1 MGCLILLIL
10 LVLVFGAGTVLTM
23 GLTVGLIGLLLTLL
37 VAGLV
42 GWAADAL
49 IPGGA
54 LPGGWI
60 GAVLTGL
67 VGGLLGTWLF
77 GQLGFGTGP
86 NVFGVHLIPAFV
98 GAVIV
103 ALAAQLFTARRPLV

>member
-1 MGCLILLIL
+1 MGCLLL
-10 LVLVFGAGTVLTM
+10 LVLLVLIFGAGTI
-23 GLTVGLIGLLLTLL
+23 LTVGIIGLILTLV

-42 GWAADAL
+42 GWVADML
-49 IPGGA
+49 IPGGV

-67 VGGLLGTWLF
+67 VGGLVGGWLF
-77 GQLGFGTGP
+77 HQIGIRDPGFDL
-86 NVFGVHLIPAFV
+86 FGVHLIPAFV

-103 ALAAQLFTARRPLV
+103 ALAAQLLTSRRRRV